1 MYMIYVG
8 LIKREQTETDN
19 KQTPHNGTHN
29 GTHTKRDGTYQGS
42 LQT

>member
-19 KQTPHNGTHN
+19 KQTTHN
-29 GTHTKRDGTYQGS
+29 GINTKRDGTYQGS
-42 LQT
+42 FQT

>member
-19 KQTPHNGTHN
+19 KQTPHNGTH
-29 GTHTKRDGTYQGS
+29 TKRDGTYQGS